1 MAYAEMLGRD
11 RRRFQMAHEA
21 ASVSPLG
28 SAACAG
34 NQFGVDREFLRDELG
49 FADVTRNSMDAV
61 SDRDF
66 VADFLYAS
74 SMLMVHLSRFSEDI
88 ILWMSSEFRLVRVDE
103 SVTTGSSMLP
113 QKRNPDAA
121 ELARGKCGRITG
133 HLLGL
138 LMTLK
143 GLPLTYNKDLQED
156 KEAVFDAVDTLELML
171 PVFRVMVETLE
182 VDPKRAAALLEGGH
196 LEALSAADYLVRKG
210 MPFRDAHDAVGQLVR
225 LADESGKSLPGLDL
239 SQYKKISDLFE
250 DDVFGAVGAA
260 GSVADKDV
268 IGGTAPG
275 RVREEIL
282 RWKKELSET

>member
-1 MAYAEMLGRD
+1 
-11 RRRFQMAHEA
+11 
-21 ASVSPLG
+21 
-28 SAACAG
+28 
-34 NQFGVDREFLRDELG
+34 
-49 FADVTRNSMDAV
+49 MDAV